1 MSALQHFDLDSYSV
15 APHQQD
21 WYKELVAQMFWRWYD
36 ANKEMLVTTISVWV
50 FKKKIFVK
58 DLRSLFEILFG
69 SAPDG
74 TTT

>member
-1 MSALQHFDLDSYSV
+1 MSALQDFDLDAYSV
-15 APHQQD
+15 APDQQN
-21 WYKELVAQMFWRWYD
+21 WYKELVSQMFWRWYD
-36 ANKEMLVTTISVWV
+36 ANTDTLITTVSVWV

-69 SAPDG
+69 SAPNG